1 MDKMIEIKNVKI
13 KTANEP
19 DLDIL
24 AYWLDLFFYREREEF
39 YKKAVKNRRPKKNEK
54 KSERIWRLQKLV

>member
-1 MDKMIEIKNVKI
+1 MDKMIEIKSVKV

-39 YKKAVKNRRPKKNEK
+39 YKKAVKNRRTKKHEK
-54 KSERIWRLQKLV
+54 KSKRI

>member
-1 MDKMIEIKNVKI
+1 MDKMIEVKNVKI

-39 YKKAVKNRRPKKNEK
+39 YKKAKNKRRPKKHEK
-54 KSERIWRLQKLV
+54 KSKRIWRF